1 MSIASLCRRELIT
14 VPAST
19 PVRQAAAV
27 MRNEHV
33 GALAITDPY
42 APGRVIGMLTDRDL
56 VVELL
61 ATDRPVDLA
70 IGALCHTGL
79 ASVPASA
86 SVPEALQ
93 AMQRAGVRRLLVMGD
108 DNAVVGLISTDDL
121 LEAVAGDL
129 SALAATLRKGVA
141 EEGSRERARSRAEG
155 VPPQPLYAV
164 SHEP

>member
-1 MSIASLCRRELIT
+1 MSIANLCRREL
-14 VPAST
+14 VAVSAST

-42 APGRVIGMLTDRDL
+42 SPGRVIGMLTDRDL

-61 ATDRPVDLA
+61 ATDRPVDVA
-70 IGALCHTGL
+70 IGSLCHTGL

-86 SVPEALQ
+86 TVPEALQ
-93 AMQRAGVRRLLVMGD
+93 AMQRAGVRRLLVMGE
-108 DNAVVGLISTDDL
+108 DNAIIGLVSTDDL

-129 SALAATLRKGVA
+129 GALAATLRKGVA

-155 VPPQPLYAV
+155 ASPQPLYAAG
-164 SHEP
+164 HEP